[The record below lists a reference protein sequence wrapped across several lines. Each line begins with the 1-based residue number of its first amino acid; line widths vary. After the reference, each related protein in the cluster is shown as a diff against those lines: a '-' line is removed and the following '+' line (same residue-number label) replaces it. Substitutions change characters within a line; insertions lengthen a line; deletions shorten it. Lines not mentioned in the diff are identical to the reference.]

1 MPSVFVIMPF
11 GKKTVDPAKP
21 LETTDFD
28 EVYQKFIVPA
38 CTVLGWECS
47 RIDEISFT
55 GPISRQIIKR
65 LASSDVVIADL
76 TSANPNVYFELGIRQ
91 SLTERPTILI
101 ARFGTLLP
109 FDIHDQRVVFYDYPS
124 APFTAAQITELS
136 HSVKN
141 ANAVGARSPILSH
154 LRDLGTIPS
163 PLDKSGFEADLRQKI
178 SRASTQEQLVAIWHW
193 ASEQSPLPA
202 YLLIDLADRISTH
215 GNWSLAATIGF
226 RAISE
231 KVDDFE
237 LHRRHGW
244 YLRNAGPPSYAAAEE
259 QFRYALKLNPSD
271 PETLGML
278 GGLLKRAGRYK
289 DAAEC
294 YNKAR
299 RLAPGSLYIRVA
311 HAGMT
316 LIAEVADKQ
325 DTAAALILY
334 RELFDGVLASGNAK
348 TDPWCLAV
356 LGECAFVLGQ
366 PADALN
372 FFLEAARLSGDPT
385 VLNSPADQ
393 LDLLGDQGFRCL
405 EAKEIA
411 SNLRRLSV
419 SVTTELAQPG
429 ESSARSI
436 KTTPTG
442 PLATIIHLS
451 DIHFGNRLGEDGA
464 KHSMHR
470 FFDGDYSQTLAKH
483 LRAELADPK
492 GRFRLVGKP
501 VTIVASGDFVYSATS
516 EEFKE
521 AAKLFADLRDALQLD
536 PRQFVFCPG
545 NHDINWA
552 KSQISKAER
561 FDPYLIFLR
570 EFYGPLLFRELYPLV
585 TWDFSVMTPRPE
597 PSDLVSVRLDKEQG
611 LLFVS
616 FNSCV
621 YETEQHHYGFIS
633 QAQQRKV
640 ATLLDQLDISDNV
653 IRIAVVHHHVHP
665 YPDFAN
671 PVGSAEHW
679 MDMSTIRD
687 GGIFERFLERRRFD
701 VVLHGHKHRPQLRE
715 TVVRDRHSQDHIKS
729 LIVCGAGSCG
739 VSQSELEHSTGNQFQ
754 VLEFVSRNRSPT
766 VEFVRI
772 EWRELALHPD
782 AEWATTRIWNVL
794 GG

>member
-11 GKKTVDPAKP
+11 GKKAIDPANP
-21 LETTDFD
+21 VETTDFD
-28 EVYQKFIVPA
+28 EVYQRFIVPA
-38 CTVLGWECS
+38 CTILGWECS

-65 LASSDVVIADL
+65 LASSDVVVADL

-101 ARFGTLLP
+101 ARVGTPLP
-109 FDIHDQRVVFYDYPS
+109 FDIHDQRVVFYEYPS
-124 APFTAAQITELS
+124 APFTAVQIAELS
-136 HSVKN
+136 QSVSN
-141 ANAVGARSPILSH
+141 ANAEGARSPILAH
-154 LRDLGTIPS
+154 LR
-163 PLDKSGFEADLRQKI
+163 
-178 SRASTQEQLVAIWHW
+178 
-193 ASEQSPLPA
+193 
-202 YLLIDLADRISTH
+202 DLADRISTH
-215 GNWSLAATIGF
+215 GDWSLAATIAF

-231 KVDDFE
+231 KIDDFE

-244 YLRNAGPPSYAAAEE
+244 YLRNAGPPNYAAAEE
-259 QFRYALKLNPSD
+259 QFCYALKLNPSD

-289 DAAEC
+289 DAAES

-325 DTAAALILY
+325 DTAAALMLY
-334 RELFDGVLASGNAK
+334 RELFNDVLASGNAK

-366 PADALN
+366 PAEALN
-372 FFLEAARLSGDPT
+372 FFSDAARLSEDPT

-393 LDLLGDQGFRCL
+393 LDLLGDEGFLSL
-405 EAKEIA
+405 EAKEMA

-419 SVTTELAQPG
+419 SGPTQLPKREG
-429 ESSARSI
+429 NSARST
-436 KTTPTG
+436 KVTPTG
-442 PLATIIHLS
+442 PLPTIIHLS
-451 DIHFGNRLGEDGA
+451 DVHFGTRLGQDGA
-464 KHSMHR
+464 MHSMHR

-521 AAKLFADLRDALQLD
+521 ATKLFADLRDALQLD

-585 TWDFSVMTPRPE
+585 MWDFSVMTPRPE
-597 PSDLVSVRLDKEQG
+597 PSDLVSVRFDKEQG

-633 QAQQRKV
+633 QTQQRKV

-671 PVGSAEHW
+671 PVGGAEHW

-687 GGIFERFLERRRFD
+687 GGIFERFLERHRFD

-739 VSQSELEHSTGNQFQ
+739 VTQSELEHSTGNQFQ